1 MGLGMRPSFGQG
13 PSMQALA
20 AQQQMMHHQA
30 FVPPQAQRITTMFI
44 GSISA
49 GITDAWL
56 NQLLSVSPDFQI

>member
-1 MGLGMRPSFGQG
+1 
-13 PSMQALA
+13 MQALA